1 MQLVLLPLQTS
12 CSCPGLIPQ
21 CCREHA
27 EAEGLGS
34 MRRTKEGLA
43 CDTKC
48 RFGELDTSHRV
59 VTVCVCVLILGRK
72 QDKKANP
79 LHQSSRPL
87 PHYVFLDVVFSSL
100 SELPCW
106 YELESSQSSFRCS
119 DLQQSQSSQ
128 LGFWWTCWGSA
139 KVGSALSS
147 ARLLCTLG
155 FFTGKRRQRYSL
167 MAMDLSMP
175 LNGVSHFCACSF
187 CPCRLG
193 KDSGSFELWEWLSQ
207 GHTKA
212 GVQGFTCSQ
221 GMLLEQ
227 VSGAGVESGGIKK
240 HMLLQQRLRA
250 GTFFKLFPP
259 YLYKANGFQIF
270 LLDDKHHFSNPT
282 YLFSCAFLLA
292 AAEDIS
298 NVSTTEYEP
307 TCLSKSS

>member
-106 YELESSQSSFRCS
+106 YELESSQSISDALTCS
-119 DLQQSQSSQ
+119 KAKAPNWGFGGPAEALQRWAQP
-128 LGFWWTCWGSA
+128 
-139 KVGSALSS
+139 SALPDS
-147 ARLLCTLG
+147 
-155 FFTGKRRQRYSL
+155 
-167 MAMDLSMP
+167 
-175 LNGVSHFCACSF
+175 CAPWDF
-187 CPCRLG
+187 
-193 KDSGSFELWEWLSQ
+193 
-207 GHTKA
+207 
-212 GVQGFTCSQ
+212 
-221 GMLLEQ
+221 
-227 VSGAGVESGGIKK
+227 
-240 HMLLQQRLRA
+240 LRA
-250 GTFFKLFPP
+250 KGGRGT
-259 YLYKANGFQIF
+259 A
-270 LLDDKHHFSNPT
+270 
-282 YLFSCAFLLA
+282 
-292 AAEDIS
+292 
-298 NVSTTEYEP
+298 
-307 TCLSKSS
+307 